1 MHLIYFLMKF
11 ICFGVLCGV
20 VDPQLLIHFSS
31 KHAGFSIEGP
41 SEARIDCA
49 DNGDGSATV
58 VYWPTVP
65 GEYAVHILCNEEN
78 IPKSP
83 YMVPIMADTGKGDPN
98 RVRLSKYVC
107 T

>member
-1 MHLIYFLMKF
+1 MH
-11 ICFGVLCGV
+11 
-20 VDPQLLIHFSS
+20 HFPPLV
-31 KHAGFSIEGP
+31 GFSIEGP

-65 GEYAVHILCNEEN
+65 GEYAVHILCNDEN

-83 YMVPIMADTGKGDPN
+83 YMVPISADTGKCDPN
-98 RVRLSKYVC
+98 AVSSLSLSLRSPIGY
-107 T
+107 TLSFQYL